1 MKVGL
6 AAINMEDLIGGHYF
20 IGWLCILGGLWH
32 CLTKPQAFVVRGFLW
47 SGEAYLSYSLSA
59 LSVCGFIATVYLGE
73 REIYFWYN
81 NTAYPSEFYGPTGPE
96 ASQAQG
102 FTFLVRD
109 QKLGINVTSSVG
121 PTALA
126 ANIL

>member
-1 MKVGL
+1 
-6 AAINMEDLIGGHYF
+6 
-20 IGWLCILGGLWH
+20 
-32 CLTKPQAFVVRGFLW
+32 
-47 SGEAYLSYSLSA
+47 
-59 LSVCGFIATVYLGE
+59 VCGFIASVYS
-73 REIYFWYN
+73 WYN

>member
-1 MKVGL
+1 M
-6 AAINMEDLIGGHYF
+6 
-20 IGWLCILGGLWH
+20 WH
-32 CLTKPQAFVVRGFLW
+32 CLTKPQAFIVRGFLW

-59 LSVCGFIATVYLGE
+59 LGVCGFVASVYS
-73 REIYFWYN
+73 WYN
-81 NTAYPSEFYGPTGPE
+81 NTAYPSEFFGPTGPE